1 MKAQLRLFSRYGAL
15 LLLLCLAQ
23 IIGMPLIAVA
33 GVSPDIV
40 LLGVVVIALRS
51 GQLHATVAGFLA
63 GLFID
68 CSIGEVMG
76 LSALAMTIAGFAAG
90 TIFQPDNTERAYRSP
105 RFIGATALAALVHQ
119 AVFVFGYVRSVD
131 SDLPLLLLR
140 HGAGMAA
147 YTTICAVVFVL
158 IASRLTRRISFS
170 G

>member
-1 MKAQLRLFSRYGAL
+1 MKAQLRLFARYGAL

-23 IIGMPLIAVA
+23 IIVVPLISIA

-40 LLGVVVIALRS
+40 LLGVVVIALRN
-51 GQLHATVAGFLA
+51 GQLHATIAGFLA

-76 LSALAMTIAGFAAG
+76 LSALAKTVAGFAAG
-90 TIFQPDNTERAYRSP
+90 YVFQPDNTERAYRSP
-105 RFIGATALAALVHQ
+105 RFVAATALAALVHQ
-119 AVFVFGYVRSVD
+119 TVYVFGYVRSFD
-131 SDLPLLLLR
+131 SAVPLLLLR

-147 YTTICAVVFVL
+147 YTTVCAVVFVL
-158 IASRLTRRISFS
+158 IASRMRQRISFS